1 MIKSM
6 IVTKTDEA
14 HSMSQTLGEI
24 WLLKH
29 PAALSEPYRGLSF
42 LNFSVIRW
50 AISYE
55 RRASLATLS
64 LVQTVKENY
73 KKTPYNFPLNSTEI
87 FRMFLNL

>member
-6 IVTKTDEA
+6 IVTKPDEA

-42 LNFSVIRW
+42 LN
-50 AISYE
+50 ISNCY
-55 RRASLATLS
+55 TLGH
-64 LVQTVKENY
+64 LIW
-73 KKTPYNFPLNSTEI
+73 KKSFISNFISGTDC
-87 FRMFLNL
+87 